1 MLEARLEE
9 ARIAQNEKVKPD
21 GDGCL
26 IHRIA
31 QALAEAVGLVDL
43 FHVPHKA
50 RLIGVFPAHE
60 DSVDGLDGHLGSD
73 LARGVSSHAIGDHEH
88 PGLPVHQEGIF
99 VLLSDRT
106 SVRTGVALELHDHP
120 LRADLTAG
128 DSSVSASSRGLVE
141 ATIAPTHP
149 SIGQRL
155 INARSETAARKP
167 SFRSAIR
174 YRRCLV
180 PADGFYEWKKQGGG
194 KQPHHI
200 TLADNSLFAFAG
212 LWEHWQS
219 GGGEEIESC
228 TILTTTP
235 NELMR
240 TIHNRMPVMLAP
252 EDHAGWLDPNK
263 QDASEVVELLRPFP
277 AELMMARPVGTYVN
291 NPRNEGPRCLETRP
305 DSLFD

>member
-1 MLEARLEE
+1 MCGRYSLTREGEEIATLFRL
-9 ARIAQNEKVKPD
+9 D
-21 GDGCL
+21 
-26 IHRIA
+26 
-31 QALAEAVGLVDL
+31 
-43 FHVPHKA
+43 VP
-50 RLIGVFPAHE
+50 
-60 DSVDGLDGHLGSD
+60 
-73 LARGVSSHAIGDHEH
+73 
-88 PGLPVHQEGIF
+88 PG
-99 VLLSDRT
+99 
-106 SVRTGVALELHDHP
+106 
-120 LRADLTAG
+120 
-128 DSSVSASSRGLVE
+128 
-141 ATIAPTHP
+141 IAPRYNIAPAQPLGAVIQNRDTGRIEWRHLHWGLIPTWAKDP